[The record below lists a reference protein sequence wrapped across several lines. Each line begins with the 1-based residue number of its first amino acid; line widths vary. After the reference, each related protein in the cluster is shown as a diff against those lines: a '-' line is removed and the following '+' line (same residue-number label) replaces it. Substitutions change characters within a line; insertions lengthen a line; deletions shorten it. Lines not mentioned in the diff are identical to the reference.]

1 MYMTLKVQI
10 LHIFNWL
17 RIECVTCLLLLKL
30 SIIKI
35 ILSFHFF
42 RNYSR
47 NIYLIAIG
55 KIVIS
60 KFNSIEFI
68 VNSFRLIFFIL
79 FTFLYLHICILYLF

>member
-1 MYMTLKVQI
+1 MTLKVQI

-35 ILSFHFF
+35 ILSFHDFF

-68 VNSFRLIFFIL
+68 VNSFRLVFFIL